1 MRLSE
6 VEKRELLEDAK
17 SIERRDAFR
26 KIRGMNYRG
35 SRSLDD
41 YIKFLD
47 GIQKVFG
54 PFPLKRKITI
64 TKFNKL

>member
-6 VEKRELLEDAK
+6 EEKRELLEDAQ
-17 SIERRDAFR
+17 SGERREAFR
-26 KIRGMNYRG
+26 KAKEMNYKG

-41 YIKFLD
+41 YIQFLD

-54 PFPLKRKITI
+54 PFPAKNKITI
-64 TKFNKL
+64 TQFNKL